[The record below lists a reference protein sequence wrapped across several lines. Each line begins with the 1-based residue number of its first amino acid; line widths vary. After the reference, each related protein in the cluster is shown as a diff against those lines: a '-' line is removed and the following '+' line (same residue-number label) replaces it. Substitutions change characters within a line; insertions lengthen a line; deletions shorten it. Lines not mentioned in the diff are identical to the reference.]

1 MKVFDSRRVLWALS
15 SIALVL
21 VAALTTT
28 IAFVL
33 IRHDATFGGLLSAV
47 LAVLV
52 GAAVLVAPMVLLA
65 ARQYHRASSAELK
78 TNEERFRSTFE
89 QAAVG
94 IAHVAP
100 GGEFLRTNDRFCE
113 IVGYTRDEMLART
126 IQDITHP
133 DDLDAD
139 LEHVQGLLRGE
150 ADTYS
155 MTKRYYRKDG
165 QIVWVVLTVSL
176 LRDDSGHPRWFVS
189 VVEDITDKIKIQQE
203 RDRVLELSHDLICT
217 AGMDGF
223 FKYVNPAW
231 VRCLGYTEEELLS
244 RPFTEF
250 VHPEDRASTNLEAA
264 SLATGRSTLDFENRY
279 LCKDGSIR
287 HLSWVVTPFP
297 DEQMLYCIAR
307 DVTARKQAEA
317 KIQEYQQ
324 RLRSLASQL
333 TVAEDRERRAIAADL
348 HDHVGGALAL
358 TRLQLAQVHRKLSDQ
373 DVSTALIEEVSQ
385 TIQQAIRDTRNLI
398 FELSSPMLDELGLGA
413 AIEEWTKHQ
422 IEDRHGLRVELL
434 DEVRGTEPGDDLRA
448 ILFRSVREL
457 LTNVVKHAGATSAVV
472 RLAEEDGRMT
482 VTVQDDGV
490 GFDPTSLTSRDQTF
504 GLFSIQER
512 MENLGGEFTIVS
524 RPGAGCTTSLRV
536 PFQLS

>member
-1 MKVFDSRRVLWALS
+1 M
-15 SIALVL
+15 
-21 VAALTTT
+21 
-28 IAFVL
+28 
-33 IRHDATFGGLLSAV
+33 
-47 LAVLV
+47 
-52 GAAVLVAPMVLLA
+52 
-65 ARQYHRASSAELK
+65 
-78 TNEERFRSTFE
+78 
-89 QAAVG
+89 
-94 IAHVAP
+94 
-100 GGEFLRTNDRFCE
+100 
-113 IVGYTRDEMLART
+113 
-126 IQDITHP
+126 
-133 DDLDAD
+133 
-139 LEHVQGLLRGE
+139 
-150 ADTYS
+150 
-155 MTKRYYRKDG
+155 
-165 QIVWVVLTVSL
+165 
-176 LRDDSGHPRWFVS
+176 
-189 VVEDITDKIKIQQE
+189 EDITDKIKIQQE